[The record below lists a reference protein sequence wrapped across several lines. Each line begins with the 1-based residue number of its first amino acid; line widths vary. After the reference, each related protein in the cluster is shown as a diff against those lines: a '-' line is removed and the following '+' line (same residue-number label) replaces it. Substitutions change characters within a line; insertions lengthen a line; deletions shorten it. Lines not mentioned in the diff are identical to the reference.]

1 MAACLIIVLKLPKTY
16 SIPQKWKRWTV
27 GETFNYCINGGVEV
41 KTINVIG
48 FYLQNSYILYNL
60 LYLCTYNIVLIF

>member
-1 MAACLIIVLKLPKTY
+1 M
-16 SIPQKWKRWTV
+16 
-27 GETFNYCINGGVEV
+27 GGAEL

-48 FYLQNSYILYNL
+48 LYLQNSYILYDL